1 MTTTTA
7 PHPSRSAPPQI
18 NKLIALLDEAQALA
32 AAAQWINPEADH
44 AAQEISVHLSQ
55 AQDAIHMAVG
65 LEDDW
70 LSERGL

>member
-1 MTTTTA
+1 MTTTAA
-7 PHPSRSAPPQI
+7 PHTSRAAPPRI
-18 NKLIALLDEAQALA
+18 NRLIQLLEEAQAIIST
-32 AAAQWINPEADH
+32 AQWINPEADH
-44 AAQEISVHLSQ
+44 AAQDVSVHLSQ